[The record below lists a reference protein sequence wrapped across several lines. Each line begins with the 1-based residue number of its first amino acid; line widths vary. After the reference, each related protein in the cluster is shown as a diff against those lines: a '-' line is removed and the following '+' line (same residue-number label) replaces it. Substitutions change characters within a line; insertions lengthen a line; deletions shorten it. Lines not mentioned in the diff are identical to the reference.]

1 MRYINLLLTM
11 TLTMTYT
18 VGNVKRLK
26 KRRTISVYTNKSQ
39 ITLVVSAAV
48 EHQSVREMIV
58 FSLQDGLVSGENEG
72 RETRYNASDR
82 PFVALVT
89 SCPTYTGHVT
99 SSSYYIFGARSHLY
113 TQWAAQCPL
122 WFCPFVNN
130 TTQVHSAAVQCSI
143 RRVVPS
149 SVYQSLV
156 VALCY
161 HGWIMVTRHWLASRL
176 ACLFFNRF
184 QSVLNAAAWSI
195 AGLRRSEHITD
206 ALASFHWLR
215 APERI
220 KFKLAVIVYRPLHGT
235 APQYLSDQLQY
246 VADLPT
252 RHRGRLRSSTSSL
265 LEVRP
270 SRCVTVGHCRPTT
283 LAQSTWW
290 FPICPIARNISPKAE
305 KSFISA
311 IIPRHCSIAQSPCS
325 YLYLGHYK

>member
-113 TQWAAQCPL
+113 TQ
-122 WFCPFVNN
+122 
-130 TTQVHSAAVQCSI
+130 
-143 RRVVPS
+143 
-149 SVYQSLV
+149 
-156 VALCY
+156 
-161 HGWIMVTRHWLASRL
+161 
-176 ACLFFNRF
+176 
-184 QSVLNAAAWSI
+184 
-195 AGLRRSEHITD
+195 
-206 ALASFHWLR
+206 
-215 APERI
+215 
-220 KFKLAVIVYRPLHGT
+220 
-235 APQYLSDQLQY
+235 
-246 VADLPT
+246 
-252 RHRGRLRSSTSSL
+252 
-265 LEVRP
+265 
-270 SRCVTVGHCRPTT
+270 
-283 LAQSTWW
+283 
-290 FPICPIARNISPKAE
+290 
-305 KSFISA
+305 
-311 IIPRHCSIAQSPCS
+311 
-325 YLYLGHYK
+325 